1 MFVNASATDDVPANV
16 IINVLGDDDD
26 DDVDDDDF
34 DIVVGVVVVDIKTSV
49 S

>member
-26 DDVDDDDF
+26 DDVDF